1 MRILLSILALLAT
14 APACLA
20 QEDFDLA
27 NALAERGWYDLSEEH
42 FGKITNS
49 GSLPPEKKAE
59 GDYGMARIK
68 ILMAE
73 RAESAEEKDKLYEKA
88 IEGIEAFRKKFPQH
102 RLAGEALSDI
112 GYLYQ
117 SRGKALMNAAKT
129 DPTKLA
135 DAEKAFGEAE
145 KLFLDLIAA
154 LKKDEKKMPENPDKQ
169 RKEMEAY
176 EQWEEKV
183 MFAKYNYALALFA
196 HAETFKDEPK
206 KHADMKRL
214 LEAMNKFLND
224 DFMWQYER
232 YLLAYDA
239 FIYMGRA
246 YQLLAE
252 ASDREKAEDYWRQ
265 CFIYVGKA
273 KSLLS
278 DPEARKNEA
287 VREICMRALLYEMK
301 ARVAYGDIKRGQTAI
316 KQYADAAKLAE
327 EFFKAYPNAR
337 FEETGKAVRLEQ
349 ARVYCKGGQL
359 NKGVQLLQELSKQY
373 KDSWVENIAVDILGE
388 YGADASPALAVD
400 AANNFFERGPAF
412 LYKAMQKYRK
422 ALAAVR
428 KAEDQKYVPECWYQI
443 GRCYYY
449 LDRYYEAITALSM
462 LEKAPLSASKEA
474 PQAAMLKLQSLQ
486 RISKVTQD
494 KADVKALE
502 DYRTWVTRTY
512 PNQAGAQLIRQSAI
526 DAEVKQNFIQAIEEW
541 TKLVKPGTET
551 YEEAVFSVGFNR
563 FREGDRLF
571 GQAAKQR
578 VAPER
583 EKMAGQAL
591 DHWTKALAS
600 FKDHLKFVDKMPTKD
615 AKAVKNAVGSLMFS
629 CRILVHERIN
639 KSEEALAI
647 SQDVDKRFPTAD
659 PKLVIAIMSLR
670 IDAKVKKGLV
680 EEAEEDLRALKAKYD
695 KEGLGLDHYQRAL
708 TVLAGAFMAAAAK
721 EKEKSPEK
729 YDLYGMKATE
739 YYYQFYQLN
748 PSAIQGNVEQMEA
761 MAQMLFAAAESRLK
775 AGQAKGDKDQVE
787 EARKIYARCHEL
799 YKEYLLQR
807 ERELEKS
814 EKGKEVI
821 RGVKARVT
829 RCLLMA
835 GQFEEAIKM
844 YEDVTRTDVAMKDGS
859 SWEELADCYTEKA
872 RSLQKGAERN
882 ELLKRAEKIYA
893 QLATMLISNQRFDEH
908 AWRLLYKR
916 GEVLFD
922 LDLDTLRVFFNN
934 ASVRGWAPKWDSDN
948 KDNVSRWGFQ
958 NKFEELRKKLD
969 AVLPPKKP

>member
-1 MRILLSILALLAT
+1 MRIVTAFLAFLAA

-27 NALAERGWYDLSEEH
+27 NALAERGWYDLSEEL

-49 GSLPPEKKAE
+49 ASLPAEKKAE

-73 RAESAEEKDKLYEKA
+73 RAESADEKDKLFQKA
-88 IEGIEAFRKKFPQH
+88 IEGIEGFRKKFPQH

-129 DPTKLA
+129 DPTKLP

-154 LKKDEKKMPENPDKQ
+154 LKKNEKKMPENPEKQ
-169 RKEMEAY
+169 RKEMEEY

-214 LEAMNKFLND
+214 LESMNKFLND

-252 ASDREKAEDYWRQ
+252 TSDREKAEDYWRQ

-273 KSLLS
+273 KGLLS
-278 DPEARKNEA
+278 DPEARKNET

-316 KQYADAAKLAE
+316 KNYSDAAKLAE
-327 EFFKAYPNAR
+327 DFFKAYPNAR

-349 ARVYCKGGQL
+349 ARVYCKGAQL
-359 NKGVQLLQELSKQY
+359 KKGVDLLQELARQY
-373 KDSWVENIAVDILGE
+373 KDSWVENIAIDILGE
-388 YGADASPALAVD
+388 YGADASPALAVE
-400 AANNFFERGPAF
+400 AANNFFERGPAY

-422 ALAAVR
+422 ALAAVK
-428 KAEDQKYVPECWYQI
+428 KAEDQKFVSECWYQI

-449 LDRYYEAITALSM
+449 LDRFYEAVAALSV
-462 LEKAPLSASKEA
+462 LEKPTLSATREA

-486 RISKVTQD
+486 RIAKASRD
-494 KADVKALE
+494 KGDEKTLE

-512 PNQAGAQLIRQSAI
+512 PNEAGAQLIRQAAI
-526 DAEVKQNFIQAIEEW
+526 DAEVKQNFAEAIDKW
-541 TKLVKPGTET
+541 TQLLKPGTET
-551 YEEAVFSVGFNR
+551 YEEAVFSVGFAR

-571 GQAAKQR
+571 DQAAKQR
-578 VAPER
+578 LASER
-583 EKMAGQAL
+583 DKLAGQAL
-591 DHWTKALAS
+591 DQWTKALVS
-600 FKDHLKFVDKMPTKD
+600 FKDHLAFVDKMQTKD

-629 CRILVHERIN
+629 CRILVHDKVNR
-639 KSEEALAI
+639 SEEALAV

-680 EEAEEDLRALKAKYD
+680 EEAEEDLKALKAKYD

-708 TVLAGAFMAAAAK
+708 TVLASAFMSAAAK
-721 EKEKSPEK
+721 EKEQNPEK

-748 PSAIQGNVEQMEA
+748 PSAIQGNVDQMEA
-761 MAQMLFAAAESRLK
+761 MAQMLFAAAEARLK
-775 AGQAKGDKDQVE
+775 AGQAKGEKDQVD
-787 EARKIYARCHEL
+787 EARRIYARCHEL
-799 YKEYLLQR
+799 YKEFLVQK

-821 RGVKARVT
+821 RGVKARIT

-844 YEDVTRTDVAMKDGS
+844 YEDVTRTDTAMKDGS
-859 SWEELADCYTEKA
+859 SWEELADCYAEKA
-872 RSLQKGAERN
+872 RNLPKGAERN
-882 ELLKRAEKIYA
+882 DFLKRAEKIYA

-908 AWRLLYKR
+908 AWRLLFKR

-922 LDLDTLRVFFNN
+922 LDLDALRLFYNN
-934 ASVRGWAPKWDSDN
+934 ADVRGWAPKWDVDE
-948 KDNVSRWGFQ
+948 KNVSRWGFQ
-958 NKFEELRKKLD
+958 NRFEELRKKLD
-969 AVLPPKKP
+969 AVLPPKK

>member
-1 MRILLSILALLAT
+1 MRIVLTVLALLAA

-20 QEDFDLA
+20 QEDFELA
-27 NALAERGWYDLSEEH
+27 NALAERGWYDLSEEL

-49 GSLPPEKKAE
+49 GSLSPEKKAE

-73 RAESAEEKDKLYEKA
+73 RAESADEKDKLYQKA
-88 IEGIEAFRKKFPQH
+88 IEGIEGFRKKFPQH

-154 LKKDEKKMPENPDKQ
+154 LKKEEKKMPEKPETQ
-169 RKEMEAY
+169 RKEMEAF

-183 MFAKYNYALALFA
+183 MFAKYNYALALYA
-196 HAETFKDEPK
+196 HAETFKDDPK

-232 YLLAYDA
+232 FLLAYDA

-252 ASDREKAEDYWRQ
+252 SSDREKAEDYWRQ

-278 DPEARKNEA
+278 DPEARKNET

-301 ARVAYGDIKRGQTAI
+301 ARVAYGDIKRGQTGI

-327 EFFKAYPNAR
+327 DFFKSYPNAR

-373 KDSWVENIAVDILGE
+373 KDSWVENIAIDILGE
-388 YGADASPALAVD
+388 YGADASPALAIE

-422 ALAAVR
+422 AIQAIR
-428 KAEDQKYVPECWYQI
+428 KPEDQKYASECWYQI

-449 LDRYYEAITALSM
+449 LERYYEAIQALGM
-462 LEKAPLSASKEA
+462 LEKSPLSATKEA
-474 PQAAMLKLQSLQ
+474 PQAAMLKLQSLKNIA
-486 RISKVTQD
+486 RVTKD
-494 KADVKALE
+494 KADEKALE
-502 DYRTWVTRTY
+502 DFRTWVTKTY
-512 PNQAGAQLIRQSAI
+512 PNQAGAQLIRQAAI
-526 DAEVKQNFIQAIEEW
+526 DAEVKQNFVEAIDKW
-541 TKLVKPGTET
+541 GQLVKPGTEP
-551 YEEAVFSVGFNR
+551 YEEALFSVGFNR
-563 FREGDRLF
+563 FREGDKLF
-571 GQAAKQR
+571 NQADKQR
-578 VAPER
+578 VAS
-583 EKMAGQAL
+583 EKQKLAGQAL
-591 DHWTKALAS
+591 DQWTKALAS
-600 FKDHLKFVDKMPTKD
+600 FKEHLAFVDKMTTKD

-629 CRILVHERIN
+629 CRILVHEKVN
-639 KSEEALAI
+639 KSEEALAV

-670 IDAKVKKGLV
+670 IDAKVKKGQV
-680 EEAEEDLRALKAKYD
+680 EEAEEDLKALKAKYD

-708 TVLAGAFMAAAAK
+708 TVLAGAFMAQAGK
-721 EKEKSPEK
+721 EKEKDPAK

-739 YYYQFYQLN
+739 YYYAFYQLN
-748 PSAIQGNVEQMEA
+748 PGAIKGNVEQMEA
-761 MAQMLFAAAESRLK
+761 MAQMLFAAAEARLK
-775 AGQAKGDKDQVE
+775 SGQAKGDKDQVE

-799 YKEYLLQR
+799 YKEYLLAK
-807 ERELEKS
+807 ERDLEKS
-814 EKGKEVI
+814 DKGKEII

-844 YEDVTRTDVAMKDGS
+844 YEDVTRTDLAMKDGS
-859 SWEELADCYTEKA
+859 SWEELADCYAERA
-872 RSLQKGAERN
+872 RSLPKGADRN
-882 ELLKRAEKIYA
+882 KDLKSCEKIYA

-908 AWRLLYKR
+908 AYRLLYKR
-916 GEVLFD
+916 AEVLFD
-922 LDLDTLRVFFNN
+922 LDLDALRSFYNN
-934 ASVRGWAPKWDSDN
+934 ATVRGWAPKWDVN
-948 KDNVSRWGFQ
+948 EKDVSAWGYQ
-958 NKFEELRKKLD
+958 SKFLELQKKLD
-969 AVLPPKKP
+969 GVLPPKKP